1 MSCNK
6 NTTLITCFL
15 FYFQEQPWFAAKE
28 GYTFMHSVEPEKRV
42 RGTKPPPHK
51 EDCEIIMLC
60 GLPGAG
66 KTYWSTKY
74 AQEHPEKRFNVLGTN
89 NIIDKMKV
97 RLTLHVCESE

>member
-1 MSCNK
+1 
-6 NTTLITCFL
+6 
-15 FYFQEQPWFAAKE
+15 
-28 GYTFMHSVEPEKRV
+28 MHSVEPEKRV

-66 KTYWSTKY
+66 KTYWATKY